1 MSLPSSAGS
10 ALAAQVKEISA
21 QDPHLCLQCGTC
33 SGNCTGRE
41 FMDFLPRLVIRL
53 IQLGDA
59 RALECRSIWVC
70 STCLL
75 CTVRCPRGIDVARLM
90 EALRVINLRRGREA
104 LAASEVPA
112 ELLERVPQMGLVGGL
127 RKLSA

>member
-1 MSLPSSAGS
+1 
-10 ALAAQVKEISA
+10 
-21 QDPHLCLQCGTC
+21 
-33 SGNCTGRE
+33 
-41 FMDFLPRLVIRL
+41 MDFLPRLVIRL